1 MLPQV
6 IQTIVSILATKM
18 SLDMFVFINSVWFL
32 LFIDHDIDY
41 DLMSLKLSQ
50 TYLHSN
56 LMKLWINY
64 LQFFKSN
71 LCLTFALQAKV

>member
-1 MLPQV
+1 MLQV
-6 IQTIVSILATKM
+6 IQTIVCVLDTKM

-32 LFIDHDIDY
+32 LFIDHDIEY
-41 DLMSLKLSQ
+41 DLMSLKLFQ

-64 LQFFKSN
+64 LRFFKSN
-71 LCLTFALQAKV
+71 LCLDFALPAKV